1 MTVDEFDARFDI
13 LYNNIASNAAVPL
26 DAYEKS
32 VFLSQAHKELVI
44 DLYNGRSVPGISFE
58 STEEARAYL
67 KSYIKSKEI
76 TPLTK
81 EKEKDNTYTI
91 SYEEDCFFRLDETAI
106 ADSSRIQ
113 VIPCRRD
120 ELSQI
125 LENPFKGPSK
135 RRVIRV
141 DDDNTSLLYVDDD
154 TTLSSYTYTYIC
166 KPEPI
171 ILKGIANSN
180 LYIDEVPCT
189 FDNIGNAPE
198 ILHDSILKLAVVLA
212 KQAYIGQ

>member
-67 KSYIKSKEI
+67 KSYIKSKEVSS
-76 TPLTK
+76 LTK
-81 EKEKDNTYTI
+81 NGDGSSYII
-91 SYEEDCFFRLDETAI
+91 SYEDDCLFRVEETAT
-106 ADSSRIQ
+106 ADSNRIQ
-113 VIPCRRD
+113 VIPCRMD
-120 ELSQI
+120 DLSQI
-125 LENPFKGPSK
+125 LENPFKGPSSK
-135 RRVIRV
+135 RVIRI
-141 DDDNTSLLYVDDD
+141 DNGTFSMLYVGDNINL
-154 TTLSSYTYTYIC
+154 TSYTYTYVC

-171 ILKGIANSN
+171 ILNNIGQSS
-180 LYIDEVPCT
+180 LEIDGKSCNVSS
-189 FDNIGNAPE
+189 IGNAPE
-198 ILHDSILKLAVVLA
+198 ILHDSILKLAVALA